1 MRTPYVTMVPY
12 PYARKKKD
20 HSQILMSMVLT
31 KVASAMQYLHSRKT
45 PIIHRDLKPQNVL
58 LDGRSNAKV
67 FFSTMV

>member
-1 MRTPYVTMVPY
+1 
-12 PYARKKKD
+12 
-20 HSQILMSMVLT
+20 MSMVLT

-67 FFSTMV
+67 ISPEHNGLTVGQSKA